1 MAGACRSPEP
11 PSRRL
16 ETLRREVCLAKD
28 KRRKSA
34 PDIHPVLQ
42 DAAKG
47 KAPRWAVCGKRRRA
61 HMARVAEL
69 MGEWASQMGLEE
81 RDVVR
86 WRAAGFLHDAL
97 RDASPSKLR
106 PLVPS
111 RRRALPPKAY
121 HGPAAA
127 TLLARD
133 GVDDEELL
141 HAIRWHTLG
150 SWKFRRLGRALYA
163 ADFLEPGRRSRR
175 RWREGLRE
183 RAPRNMDR
191 VLREIVSNKID
202 YLLRAEMP
210 VSRRTARFWNS
221 LLDDP

>member
-1 MAGACRSPEP
+1 MK
-11 PSRRL
+11 
-16 ETLRREVCLAKD
+16 REVGLAKA
-28 KRRKSA
+28 KRKA
-34 PDIHPVLQ
+34 PADLHPLLL

-47 KAPRWAVCGKRRRA
+47 KAPGWAVCGKRRRA
-61 HMARVAEL
+61 HMVRVSEL
-69 MGEWASQMGLEE
+69 MGEWATQMDLDR

-97 RDASPSKLR
+97 REATPSKLR
-106 PLVPS
+106 PLVPP

-127 TLLARD
+127 TLLMRE
-133 GVDDEELL
+133 GVDDDELL

-183 RAPRNMDR
+183 RASRNMDR
-191 VLREIVSNKID
+191 VLREIVGSKID

-210 VSRRTARFWNS
+210 VSQRTVRFWNS